1 MRLSARFTVFGLAVA
16 GGLSMVGAT
25 AGRAKAEQPCKKVH
39 GHIVAQVTTENCNS
53 PVLLCTAGTITG
65 GGMLNGAS
73 AFTTLG
79 LAPGAGLS
87 PLVPSSTLSYTGSL
101 TLTMR
106 SGQLSL
112 TDVGILEQ
120 GTLRF
125 TELDSVV
132 SGTGNFAGNN
142 GHWFIAGFVT
152 GGGTGFDGEIEGDL
166 CEP

>member
-1 MRLSARFTVFGLAVA
+1 MRLVSKSVVFGVAVL

-25 AGRAKAEQPCKKVH
+25 GGRAEAHQPCKKVH
-39 GHIVAQVTTENCNS
+39 GHITTQITTENCNS

-65 GGMLNGAS
+65 GGMLHGAT

-87 PLVPSSTLSYTGSL
+87 PIVPDSTLSYTGNL
-101 TLTMR
+101 TLTTR
-106 SGQLSL
+106 GGQLSL
-112 TDVGILEQ
+112 TDIGILEQ

-132 SGTGNFAGNN
+132 SGTGDFAGNG
-142 GHWFIAGFVT
+142 GHWFISGFVT
-152 GGGTGFDGEIEGDL
+152 GGGTGFDGEIEGDI
-166 CEP
+166 CEQ

>member
-1 MRLSARFTVFGLAVA
+1 MKLVSRFMVFGVAVL

-25 AGRAKAEQPCKKVH
+25 VGRAEAHQPCKKVH
-39 GHIVAQVTTENCNS
+39 GHITTQITAENCDS
-53 PVLLCTAGTITG
+53 PVLLCTTGTVTG
-65 GGMLNGAS
+65 GGMLHGAT

-87 PLVPSSTLSYTGSL
+87 PVVPATTLSYTGNL
-101 TLTMR
+101 TLTTR
-106 SGQLSL
+106 RGALAL
-112 TDVGILEQ
+112 TDVGLLEQ

-132 SGTGNFAGNN
+132 SGTGDFAGNS
-142 GHWFIAGFVT
+142 GHWFISGFVT

-166 CEP
+166 CEE